1 MDGMERDLSKY
12 HKGTDGFYYED
23 YVVPDEGGVVQDN
36 CMGSGTTAV
45 AAIRTGRHYIGFE
58 VDPAYCEIA
67 ERRIREELERGN
79 GAKQEGK
86 ETGCESYPI
95 VCP

>member
-1 MDGMERDLSKY
+1 MDGMERNLSKY

-23 YVVPDEGGVVQDN
+23 YVVPDEGGVVLDN

-45 AAIRTGRHYIGFE
+45 AAIRTG
-58 VDPAYCEIA
+58 
-67 ERRIREELERGN
+67 RIREELERGN